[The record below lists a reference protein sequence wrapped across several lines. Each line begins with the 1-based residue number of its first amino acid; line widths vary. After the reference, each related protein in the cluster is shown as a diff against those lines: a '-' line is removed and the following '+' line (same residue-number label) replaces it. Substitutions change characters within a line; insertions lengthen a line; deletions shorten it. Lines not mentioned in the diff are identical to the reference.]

1 VHANGG
7 LAVYTSTDWG
17 RVHGDRL
24 VLMGLRSVGALMV
37 EGLADVDP
45 SERPGGLVA
54 GLGEREHLLREV
66 VSLLVEIPCFT
77 SRRAR
82 IEKKISIW
90 LGHEA
95 WAGVS

>member
-1 VHANGG
+1 MPTAG
-7 LAVYTSTDWG
+7 WPFI
-17 RVHGDRL
+17 RRL
-24 VLMGLRSVGALMV
+24 IGVVFTVIAWSSWVSGTVGASMV